1 MDFVTPLGL
10 LNYNE
15 DDLGFKIYVTKYT
28 QHQTNTR
35 SNTIPWKTY
44 LKMMMF

>member
-1 MDFVTPLGL
+1 MDFVMPLGL

-28 QHQTNTR
+28 QHHTNTPD
-35 SNTIPWKTY
+35 TIPWKTF